1 MTPPTRTTPTSTAL
15 ATSPAGSTAPRAHL
29 LADPRLPEVL
39 SRALRKFGM
48 EEYFGY
54 AVVKL
59 VTGETDPRSVICCNT
74 GCHPCAKDYLGASE
88 FVLKELRRKRR
99 RFLFW

>member
-1 MTPPTRTTPTSTAL
+1 MAPSSGTSKA
-15 ATSPAGSTAPRAHL
+15 AAPRAHL
-29 LADPRLPEVL
+29 LQDPRLPEAL
-39 SRALRKFGM
+39 ARALRKFGM

-54 AVVKL
+54 AVTKL
-59 VTGETDPRSVICCNT
+59 VTGETDSRTVMCCNT

-88 FVLKELRRKRR
+88 FVLKELSRKRR

>member
-1 MTPPTRTTPTSTAL
+1 MAPPPT
-15 ATSPAGSTAPRAHL
+15 ATSTAPRAHL
-29 LADPRLPEVL
+29 LRDPRLPDVL
-39 SRALRKFGM
+39 AKALRKFGM

-54 AVVKL
+54 AVIKL

-74 GCHPCAKDYLGASE
+74 GCHPCAKDYLGAAE
-88 FVLKELRRKRR
+88 LVLKELKRKPR